1 MGNYLIRCRV
11 WRLGTGLPR
20 LASCK
25 ARDEV
30 VRSKLMM
37 QAIASDEADND
48 FVDDL
53 EDMADSLTGHIEAI
67 VKSEFIEDEDE
78 DEEEN

>member
-1 MGNYLIRCRV
+1 MKCTDTEKNLLLKQLR
-11 WRLGTGLPR
+11 
-20 LASCK
+20 K